1 MSNMSEMV
9 ILVDQNDKEI
19 GLIEKLQAHQEGIL
33 HRAFSIF
40 IFNEKNEVLMQKR
53 ASNKYHSPGLWTNTC
68 CSHPRKGETLD
79 EATQRRLK
87 QEMGFIVDMKKIF
100 DFIYKT
106 PVGDN
111 LIEHE
116 FDHVF
121 VGKYSGQSIKLNPEE
136 VEEYKWMS
144 LDNLTSDIENNPKQY
159 TEWLKIA
166 FKEHLHKLKQFI

>member
-121 VGKYSGQSIKLNPEE
+121 VGKYSGQSIELNPEE

-144 LDNLTSDIENNPKQY
+144 LDNLTSDIENNPEQY

-166 FKEHLHKLKQFI
+166 FKEHLTKLKQFI